1 MFLRL
6 ENTAMKTRFALLLIA
21 LLPLAACKNDTPA
34 PVDEAATA
42 ATTPVAKQAS
52 AEDPAASA
60 KAEAAA
66 QAAADAAA
74 KSPPLVAGTDYAEI
88 PNGQPF
94 DTTDGRIEVVEI
106 FGYVCPFCASVQP
119 TVRAM
124 KAKFPGDV
132 HMVYVPAAFGAMWDT
147 YAKAYYTAEAMGLVD
162 KTHDA
167 MFRAIHIDKTLKGER
182 GNDTPEDIAAFY
194 AGYGADPKQFV
205 SSMASFAIAAKVNRS
220 RQWVVAAFGDDRAST
235 PTFIVNGKYRV
246 KGKSVDDMFRV
257 LNQLVVAERAKAPA
271 AAAPAV
277 AAPAAT
283 DPAAPASE
291 SPAPTPAAS

>member
-1 MFLRL
+1 M
-6 ENTAMKTRFALLLIA
+6 NARFAMLLIA
-21 LLPLAACKNDTPA
+21 LLPLAACKNETPA
-34 PVDEAATA
+34 PVGDAETAAAATA
-42 ATTPVAKQAS
+42 TLAAKQAS
-52 AEDPAASA
+52 TEDPAAKA

-74 KSPPLVAGTDYAEI
+74 KSPPPVLGTDYVEI

-94 DTTDGRIEVVEI
+94 ETTDGRIEVVEI
-106 FGYVCPFCASVQP
+106 FGYVCPFCAAVQP

-132 HMVYVPAAFGAMWDT
+132 HMVYLPAAFGSMWDT

-167 MFRAIHIDKTLKGER
+167 MFRAIHIDKTLKGEL

-205 SSMASFAIAAKVNRS
+205 SSMSSFAIAAKVNRA
-220 RQWVVAAFGDDRAST
+220 RQYAMAAFGDDRAST

-246 KGKSVDDMFRV
+246 TGKTVDDMFRV
-257 LNQLVVAERAKAPA
+257 LNQLIVAERTKAATATAAPAPTPA
-271 AAAPAV
+271 AA
-277 AAPAAT
+277 
-283 DPAAPASE
+283 PAAPASE
-291 SPAPTPAAS
+291 APTTPAPAAS